1 MNPMKCHSGRREKS
15 GLQIVEIQNNGIME
29 KIRKVTVIGAGNM
42 GGAIAIGMAAG
53 GTVLPSDIVVTAG
66 HQLSIDRVRA
76 VYQEITG
83 FTDNSMAVRG
93 ADLVILAVK
102 PRQLP
107 DVVSEIREAVDYGST
122 VIASVVAGV
131 VFEDLYGM
139 FGRMPDTPM
148 YRIIPNTAI
157 SRLKSTTFI
166 ASDRDVPVISEQ
178 IDTIFRSM
186 GDVIWTDERMLS
198 CGMSLASCGI
208 AYAFRYLDAAIRGGM
223 ALGFSE
229 VESSRAVLSTME
241 GALAILKQGGTT
253 PRQEILKVATPGG
266 YTARG
271 LQTMDDKGFDDAVH
285 SALRSSA
292 G

>member
-1 MNPMKCHSGRREKS
+1 MLFVSSSNMFFIVLNVSSGHSSPPSRKKRPKHHF
-15 GLQIVEIQNNGIME
+15 ME
-29 KIRKVTVIGAGNM
+29 TRLFPIP
-42 GGAIAIGMAAG
+42 
-53 GTVLPSDIVVTAG
+53 L
-66 HQLSIDRVRA
+66 
-76 VYQEITG
+76 
-83 FTDNSMAVRG
+83 
-93 ADLVILAVK
+93 
-102 PRQLP
+102 
-107 DVVSEIREAVDYGST
+107 
-122 VIASVVAGV
+122 
-131 VFEDLYGM
+131 
-139 FGRMPDTPM
+139 TPQ
-148 YRIIPNTAI
+148 
-157 SRLKSTTFI
+157 
-166 ASDRDVPVISEQ
+166 RDVPVISEQ

-223 ALGFSE
+223 AFGFSE